1 MARNKRLKTGFTTG
15 TAATGA
21 AQAALLCLL
30 AHKAPASVSVLLLTG
45 DHLEIPVAACRRL
58 SAEAAEGRVIKDA
71 GDDPDITHR
80 AEIGARVRLL
90 PAGGEERVRIS
101 GGEGVGT
108 VTKPGL
114 EIPPGEAA
122 INPGPRR
129 MITQA
134 LTAGLEAAGHT
145 GDVAVE
151 IFVPQGVELA
161 ARTLNAR
168 LGIIGGLSILG
179 TTGLVK
185 PLSHDAYI
193 ATIDSCLA
201 VARAAGL
208 EEAVLTTGRRSERFA
223 QALLSALPVEAFVQI
238 GDFFQKSL
246 KMAVAR
252 GFRRATLAVF
262 FGKAIKMAQGVP
274 HTHASR
280 ADLSLEALAG
290 WTAETCGR
298 PDLTAAVAA
307 ANTARHA
314 LEILKPACP
323 AVVAAVGRRIIG
335 AAHDFTSGAME
346 TRSVIFDY
354 DGKVIFADPL
364 PTPGRPQP
372 ADLGEAKR

>member
-1 MARNKRLKTGFTTG
+1 MARHKRLKTGFTTG
-15 TAATGA
+15 TAATAA

-45 DHLEIPVAACRRL
+45 DRLEIPVAVCRRL
-58 SAEAAEGRVIKDA
+58 SADAAEGRVIKDA

-90 PAGGEERVRIS
+90 PAGGEKRVRIS

-134 LTAGLEAAGHT
+134 LTAVLEAAGFR
-145 GDVAVE
+145 GGVAVE
-151 IFVPQGVELA
+151 IFVPQGVKLA
-161 ARTLNAR
+161 AKTLNAR

-201 VARAAGL
+201 VARAMGL

-223 QALLSALPVEAFVQI
+223 QALLPALPAEAFVQI

-290 WTAETCGR
+290 WVAETCGR

-323 AVVAAVGRRIIG
+323 AVMAAVGRRIIA

-346 TRSVIFDY
+346 IRSMIFDY
-354 DGKVIFADPL
+354 DGKAIFADPL
-364 PTPGRPQP
+364 TTPGRPQP
-372 ADLGEAKR
+372 ADLREAKR